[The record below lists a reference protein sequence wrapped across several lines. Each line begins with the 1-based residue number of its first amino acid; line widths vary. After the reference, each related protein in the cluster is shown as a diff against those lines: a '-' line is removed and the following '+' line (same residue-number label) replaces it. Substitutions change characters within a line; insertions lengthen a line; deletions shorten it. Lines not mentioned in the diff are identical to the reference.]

1 MTERRL
7 ILVNHLLEP
16 PGRVTGITRFLF
28 ALLNE
33 LIRRPL
39 LRYALVTTWKANEL
53 PVALQH
59 ENLSVI
65 TLPNHRS
72 TPRNIA
78 AQMTQIRRLMRELGA
93 ALEFNSNPLGCFLPG
108 WPRVITVHDLYFD
121 VMGGHYRV
129 RHRLWWKL
137 FFPLALAS
145 SDAVICVSEATRND
159 LAKFHRRFAKKAT
172 VIHEAGA
179 LIDEAGSDQSAT
191 SAIAPYAIYVGNMSP
206 NKNPEALVV
215 ALKILETRGR
225 PVKVYH
231 VGRDDAF
238 LLGRALQPVALASPV
253 ETVSG
258 LSDEALAAAYRG
270 ATCMIAPSTYEG
282 FCLPVIEAQALGIPI
297 VCSDIP
303 VFREVA
309 GEGAMFFDPYD
320 PEAIADCLDLIMRDA
335 DLRKHLAVAGRRN
348 AIRFS
353 WNRAA
358 AEAEA
363 LFVHTIEGST
373 KG

>member
-39 LRYALVTTWKANEL
+39 FRYALVTTWKAHEL
-53 PVALQH
+53 PIALQD

-65 TLPNHRS
+65 TLPDRRS
-72 TPRNIA
+72 NPLNIA
-78 AQMTQIRRLMRELGA
+78 AQTTQIRHLMRELGA
-93 ALEFNSNPLGCFLPG
+93 ALEFNSNPLGCFWPG

-121 VMGGHYRV
+121 VMGEHYPL
-129 RHRLWWKL
+129 RHRLWWRI
-137 FFPLALAS
+137 FFPLVLAS

-159 LAKFHRRFAKKAT
+159 LAKFHGRFAKKAT

-179 LIDEAGSDQSAT
+179 IIDEPGPTQSAT
-191 SAIAPYAIYVGNMSP
+191 NFIAPYALYVGNISP
-206 NKNPEALVV
+206 NKNPGALAA

-225 PVKVYH
+225 PARVYH
-231 VGRDDAF
+231 VGRDDA
-238 LLGRALQPVALASPV
+238 LLLAQALQPVALASPV

-258 LSDEALAAAYRG
+258 LSDQALAAAYRG
-270 ATCMIAPSTYEG
+270 ATCMIVPSTYEG
-282 FCLPVIEAQALGIPI
+282 FCLPVIESQASGLPV

-303 VFREVA
+303 VLREVA
-309 GEGAMFFDPYD
+309 GEGAMFFDPHD
-320 PEAIADCLDLIMRDA
+320 PEAIADCIDLTMRDA
-335 DLRKHLAVAGRRN
+335 ALRERLAADGRRN
-348 AIRFS
+348 ALRFS

-363 LFVHTIEGST
+363 LFVRTVEASA

>member
-1 MTERRL
+1 MTERGL

-39 LRYALVTTWKANEL
+39 LRYALVTTWKAHEL
-53 PVALQH
+53 PIALQH

-65 TLPNHRS
+65 TLPYRRS
-72 TPRNIA
+72 NPLNIA

-93 ALEFNSNPLGCFLPG
+93 ALEFNSNPLGCFRPG

-121 VMGGHYRV
+121 VMGGHYRL

-137 FFPLALAS
+137 LFPLALAS

-191 SAIAPYAIYVGNMSP
+191 SFIAPYAIYVGNVSP
-206 NKNPEALVV
+206 NKNPGALVA

-225 PVKVYH
+225 SVKVYH

-238 LLGRALQPVALASPV
+238 LLAKALQSVALASPV

-270 ATCMIAPSTYEG
+270 ANCMIAPSTYEG
-282 FCLPVIEAQALGIPI
+282 FCLPVIESQALGNPV

-320 PEAIADCLDLIMRDA
+320 PEAIADCLGSIMRDA
-335 DLRKHLAVAGRRN
+335 DLRERLAAAGRRN
-348 AIRFS
+348 AMRFS
-353 WNRAA
+353 WSRAA
-358 AEAEA
+358 AEAET
-363 LFVHTIEGST
+363 LFVHIIKGST

>member
-1 MTERRL
+1 MTELGL

-39 LRYALVTTWKANEL
+39 LRYALVTTWKAHEL
-53 PVALQH
+53 PIALQH

-65 TLPNHRS
+65 TLPYRRS
-72 TPRNIA
+72 NPLNIA

-93 ALEFNSNPLGCFLPG
+93 ALEFNSNPLGCFRPG

-121 VMGGHYRV
+121 VMGGHYRL

-137 FFPLALAS
+137 LFPLALAS
-145 SDAVICVSEATRND
+145 SDKNP
-159 LAKFHRRFAKKAT
+159 
-172 VIHEAGA
+172 GA
-179 LIDEAGSDQSAT
+179 LVA
-191 SAIAPYAIYVGNMSP
+191 
-206 NKNPEALVV
+206 

-225 PVKVYH
+225 SVKVYH

-238 LLGRALQPVALASPV
+238 LLAKALQSVALASPV

-270 ATCMIAPSTYEG
+270 ANCMIAPSTYEG
-282 FCLPVIEAQALGIPI
+282 FCLPVIESQALGIPV

-309 GEGAMFFDPYD
+309 GEGAMFFDPHD
-320 PEAIADCLDLIMRDA
+320 PEAIADCLGSIMRDA
-335 DLRKHLAVAGRRN
+335 DLRERLAAAGRRN
-348 AIRFS
+348 AMRFS

-363 LFVHTIEGST
+363 LFVHIIEGST

>member
-1 MTERRL
+1 MAERRL
-7 ILVNHLLEP
+7 VLVNHLLEP

-39 LRYALVTTWKANEL
+39 LRYALVTTWKAQEL
-53 PVALQH
+53 PAALQH
-59 ENLSVI
+59 ENLSII
-65 TLPNHRS
+65 TLPHRQS
-72 TPRNIA
+72 TPANIA
-78 AQMTQIRRLMRELGA
+78 AQMMQIRRLMRERGA
-93 ALEFNSNPLGCFLPG
+93 ALEFNSNPLGCFQPG

-121 VMGGHYRV
+121 VMGGHYRP
-129 RHRLWWKL
+129 RHRLWWSI

-145 SDAVICVSEATRND
+145 SNAVICVSEATRDD

-179 LIDEAGSDQSAT
+179 LLDEAGSDQGAT
-191 SAIAPYAIYVGNMSP
+191 GFITPYAIYVGNVSP
-206 NKNPEALVV
+206 NKNPGALVA
-215 ALKILETRGR
+215 ALKILEARGR

-231 VGRDDAF
+231 VGRDEAF
-238 LLGRALQPVALASPV
+238 LLARALQSVALASPI

-258 LSDEALAAAYRG
+258 LSDEALAEAYRG
-270 ATCMIAPSTYEG
+270 AACMIAPSTYEG
-282 FCLPVIEAQALGIPI
+282 FCLPIIESQALGIPV

-309 GEGAMFFDPYD
+309 GQGAMFFDPHD
-320 PEAIADCLDLIMRDA
+320 PEAIADCLDLTVRDTE
-335 DLRKHLAVAGRRN
+335 LRERLAAAGRRN
-348 AIRFS
+348 AMRFS
-353 WNRAA
+353 WDRAA
-358 AEAEA
+358 SEAEA
-363 LFVHTIEGST
+363 LFVQIIEGST